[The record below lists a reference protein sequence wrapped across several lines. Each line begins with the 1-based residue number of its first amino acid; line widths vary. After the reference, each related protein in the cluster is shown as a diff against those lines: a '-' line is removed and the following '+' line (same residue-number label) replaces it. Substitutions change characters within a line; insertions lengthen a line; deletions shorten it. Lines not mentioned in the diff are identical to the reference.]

1 MTIKDVAERAG
12 VSISTVSRVLNN
24 HPDVRES
31 VREKVLQVVRDLHY
45 VPNNS
50 ARDLVRHQ
58 PDTIGVVLRGAAN
71 PFLISVFRSVE
82 REVSKAGYNLIAQQ
96 IDTCD
101 DELVVGA
108 SLVRS
113 KRLRGLIL
121 LGGEFDYTE
130 ERVADLG
137 VPFVCCTF
145 TGSFGSLPK
154 SNYSSVSIDDY
165 AEAYQAVKTLIHY
178 GHRRIAVLLGSSS
191 DHSISELRY
200 RGYCDALQDAG
211 IPLDDALVAQSG
223 SFEMIDVY
231 KATKRL
237 IYHNCDFTALF
248 TISDLMAMAAIKAL
262 HSHGRRVPED
272 CSVIS
277 IDGIEMTRY
286 TVPTLT
292 TLIQPAEELGTQAV
306 RILVDVLE
314 GKGTHQHVR
323 LATTLREGETVAEA
337 PH

>member
-12 VSISTVSRVLNN
+12 VSISTVSRVLNH

-50 ARDLVRHQ
+50 ARDLVKHQ

-82 REVSKAGYNLIAQQ
+82 REVSQAGYNLIAQQ

-101 DELVVGA
+101 DELVAGA

-165 AEAYQAVKTLIHY
+165 AEAYQAVKTLIDC

-237 IYHNCDFTALF
+237 IYHSRDFTALF

-306 RILVDVLE
+306 QILVDVLE
-314 GKGTHQHVR
+314 GRGTHRHMR
-323 LATTLREGETVAEA
+323 LATTLREGETVAKV
-337 PH
+337 P